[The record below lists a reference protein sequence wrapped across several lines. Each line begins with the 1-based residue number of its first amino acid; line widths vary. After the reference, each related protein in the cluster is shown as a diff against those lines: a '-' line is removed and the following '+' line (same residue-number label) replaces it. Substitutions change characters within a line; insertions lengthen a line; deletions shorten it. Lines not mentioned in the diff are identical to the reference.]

1 MRRFTSYVSF
11 AILLCATSSFAGTA
25 VLTWDQYTESPNF
38 KEFRLYRGSGAI
50 CGIGSS
56 VLTPLA
62 TIPKGAPTPSTYTDK
77 AAPDAVGMLCYEIT
91 AVDLIP
97 ATVTGGVATTLES
110 PRSTR
115 AIKFVTSSVPQ
126 PSNLSVQP

>member
-1 MRRFTSYVSF
+1 
-11 AILLCATSSFAGTA
+11 
-25 VLTWDQYTESPNF
+25 VLTWDKYTESPQF
-38 KEFRLYRGSGAI
+38 KEFKLYRGSGPI
-50 CGIGSS
+50 CGVGSS
-56 VLTPLA
+56 ILPLIG
-62 TIPKGAPTPSTYTDK
+62 TIPKGNPTPATYTDK
-77 AAPDAVGMLCYEIT
+77 TAPDAVGMLCYEIT

-97 ATVTGGVATTLES
+97 ATVTGGAATSIES